1 MLTAPFISQVLLLA
15 GSMNALGNPLG
26 LLGKVGEGTLD
37 LVAGPLDGARGGGGL
52 DGGIEGGIDG
62 GISLVR
68 NTINGVFQSA
78 GGLTST
84 LATAAAHASMDPE
97 YIARHSHGSG
107 TVGVDRVDES
117 IGSADP
123 RPYRKGTPNSQGRQ
137 RSAKTALNN
146 ALEGEPRDIFDGVAL
161 GTLTLARGLWDG
173 ITDVYTQVRRST
185 RRRDED
191 FIDRGGDPS
200 SRTGGS
206 IADRQNNKKSAEK
219 MVGRVMQ
226 GVGRGLL
233 GTVVKP
239 AVGVIDAATKVL
251 DGVKNSTR
259 HETEVQQQTRSQTT
273 VRRQRPVY
281 HRGNLVPSILPY
293 NHDAATV
300 CAVLRWLSFREFGQD
315 QQNGGKIRSNQRG
328 EVAIGRHDAA
338 SFVGHVATL
347 DGVLVLVTK
356 ALLHLST
363 PGHGEPLKLVARIPW
378 GSIIGFQCS
387 GVDAARSHLRPS
399 SGQDAEESSFVSK
412 LTIRYQRSGRVA
424 AHCVLTGYFTS
435 PKASTSQEG
444 VSIAIPAAPAATT
457 EATVSKPG
465 VNGEFS
471 TPSIAKQATIALQPV
486 LDVLLA
492 GMRMARATQGVVRA
506 TTNLGSQPV
515 PRTS

>member
-1 MLTAPFISQVLLLA
+1 
-15 GSMNALGNPLG
+15 MNALGNPLG

-117 IGSADP
+117 VGLADP
-123 RPYRKGTPNSQGRQ
+123 SLYKSTGTTTSSSRGGQ
-137 RSAKTALNN
+137 RSAKTALDD
-146 ALEGEPRDIFDGVAL
+146 ALQGEPRDVFDGVAL

-185 RRRDED
+185 RRRDEG
-191 FIDRGGDPS
+191 FNNQSGDPGIHQ
-200 SRTGGS
+200 GGS
-206 IADRQNNKKSAEK
+206 NADARSKNKSSAGK
-219 MVGRVMQ
+219 MVGRVMK

-239 AVGVIDAATKVL
+239 TVGVIDAATKVL

-259 HETEVQQQTRSQTT
+259 HETEVHQQTRSRTT

-281 HRGNLVPSILPY
+281 YRGNLVPRVLPY

-300 CAVLRWLSFREFGQD
+300 CAVLRWLSFREFGQGE
-315 QQNGGKIRSNQRG
+315 NGSRRSEHGGTARSKRG
-328 EVAIGRHDAA
+328 ASEVAIGRHDAA
-338 SFVGHVATL
+338 SFIGHLTTL
-347 DGVLVLVTK
+347 DGVLVLVTE

-363 PGHGEPLKLVARIPW
+363 PGRGEPLKLVARIPW

-387 GVDAARSHLRPS
+387 GFEDAVRSHYLRPPR
-399 SGQDAEESSFVSK
+399 GDGIKDSSFVSK
-412 LTIRYQRSGRVA
+412 LTIRHQNSGRVA
-424 AHCVLTGYFTS
+424 AHDVLTGHFTC
-435 PKASTSQEG
+435 PRAFASGEG
-444 VSIAIPAAPAATT
+444 MSIAMPVAPTATA
-457 EATVSKPG
+457 EATASEAAEKG
-465 VNGEFS
+465 GAK
-471 TPSIAKQATIALQPV
+471 TPNIAKQATIALQPV
-486 LDVLLA
+486 LDILLTA
-492 GMRMARATQGVVRA
+492 MRRARTAEGVVPA
-506 TTNLGSQPV
+506 TTNLWGQPV
-515 PRTS
+515 RRTT